1 MAAYIPVPRDLTRV
15 KSKVF
20 FNLTKRQ
27 LICFGAAALIGVP
40 FFFFLKSFGN
50 VSLAAL
56 GMIIVMLPLFFL
68 AMYEKDGQP
77 LEVIAHHFIQAKFV
91 RPKIRPYQT
100 DNYYDV
106 LFRQYQLEKEVERI
120 VFPEEKTD
128 KRNKKCLPISI
139 ESSREKL
146 KLLSNVQKKITGFRR
161 LLNSLSR
168 FKGCSPMEFVV

>member
-40 FFFFLKSFGN
+40 LFFLLKSSGN

-77 LEVIAHHFIQAKFV
+77 LEVIARHFIQAKFV
-91 RPKIRPYQT
+91 RPKIRPYKT
-100 DNYYDV
+100 DNYYEV
-106 LFRQYQLEKEVERI
+106 LIRQYQLEKEVERI
-120 VFPEEKTD
+120 VFQKENKG
-128 KRNKKCLPISI
+128 KRNKNAH
-139 ESSREKL
+139 SSQ
-146 KLLSNVQKKITGFRR
+146 QKTAER
-161 LLNSLSR
+161 N
-168 FKGCSPMEFVV
+168 

>member
-27 LICFGAAALIGVP
+27 LICFGMAALIGVP
-40 FFFFLKSFGN
+40 FFFLLKSCGN

-56 GMIIVMLPLFFL
+56 GMIIIMLPLFFL

-77 LEVIAHHFIQAKFV
+77 LEVIASHFIQAKFV

-106 LFRQYQLEKEVERI
+106 LLRQYQLDREVEQI
-120 VFPEEKTD
+120 VFQKENKG
-128 KRNKKCLPISI
+128 KRNKNAQ
-139 ESSREKL
+139 SSQPKTAER
-146 KLLSNVQKKITGFRR
+146 NQ
-161 LLNSLSR
+161 
-168 FKGCSPMEFVV
+168 GCD

>member
-27 LICFGAAALIGVP
+27 LICFGMAALIGVP
-40 FFFFLKSFGN
+40 FFFLLKSYGN

-56 GMIIVMLPLFFL
+56 GMIIIMLPLFFL

-77 LEVIAHHFIQAKFV
+77 LEIIASHFIQAKFV

-106 LFRQYQLEKEVERI
+106 LLRQYQLEREVEQI
-120 VFPEEKTD
+120 VFQKENKG
-128 KRNKKCLPISI
+128 KRNKNAQ
-139 ESSREKL
+139 SSQPKTAER
-146 KLLSNVQKKITGFRR
+146 NQ
-161 LLNSLSR
+161 
-168 FKGCSPMEFVV
+168 GCD